1 MQGSK
6 VIWIINQ
13 YAGSPKHGMTFRSY
27 SLAKEFIKKHKVT
40 IFSASYSHVMSQPPE
55 VHKASTRENIDGIDY
70 LWQKVPGYSNSKSL
84 GRVLSMFIFL
94 FRLFFV
100 NVRKLEKPDVIIVSS
115 ISPFPIWKA
124 YFWAKRFNAKLI
136 FEVRDIW
143 PLTILELGGFKKSN
157 PFVILLQLT
166 ENFAYKVSDYVV
178 SVLPNAFS
186 HMKHHGLDIDRF
198 KHIPNGID
206 INTTLQKTN
215 IDLLTQLPKDKFIVA
230 YTGAVGIANSL
241 ISFARAANILKKND
255 SISFVI
261 IGDGSEK
268 KKILKYK
275 ASNDLSNLIL
285 IDPIPKKNIISFLV
299 EHVDVCFIGLMSQPL
314 FRFGISPNKMF
325 DYLFSAKPIIQSID
339 SANDIVGDAKAGISV
354 PPENPKEIAN
364 AILKI
369 YNMSQSERNELGQNG
384 RAYVEKYHSYE
395 QLAKQYESLFN

>member
-1 MQGSK
+1 MEK
-6 VIWIINQ
+6 RTKNIWIINQ

-27 SLAKEFIKKHKVT
+27 SLAKEFIKKHNVT

-55 VHKASTRENIDGIDY
+55 VYKASIRENIDGIDY
-70 LWQKVPGYSNSKSL
+70 LWQKVPVYSNSKSL

-100 NVRKLEKPDVIIVSS
+100 NERKLEKPDVIIVSS

-178 SVLPNAFS
+178 SVLPKAFD
-186 HMKHHGLDIDRF
+186 HMKYHGLDLERF
-198 KHIPNGID
+198 KYIPNGIEIKALAKTKRPEKD
-206 INTTLQKTN
+206 IFKLGYAGTL
-215 IDLLTQLPKDKFIVA
+215 
-230 YTGAVGIANSL
+230 GIANALNYL
-241 ISFARAANILKKND
+241 IDAVHFIKESNIEIHLLGN
-255 SISFVI
+255 
-261 IGDGSEK
+261 GPEK
-268 KKILKYK
+268 K
-275 ASNDLSNLIL
+275 ALIEMVK
-285 IDPIPKKNIISFLV
+285 DKNITNVFFHDAVPKDEVGVFLSKM
-299 EHVDVCFIGLMSQPL
+299 DALYIGWHFSKIY
-314 FRFGISPNKMF
+314 RFGISANKLF
-325 DYLFSAKPIIQSID
+325 DYLSSAKPIIHSVN
-339 SANDIVGDAKAGISV
+339 AGNDPVYEAKAGISV
-354 PPENPKEIAN
+354 PPENPEEIAN

-369 YNMSQSERNELGQNG
+369 YKMSQSERNELGQNG

-395 QLAKQYESLFN
+395 QLAKQYEYLFS